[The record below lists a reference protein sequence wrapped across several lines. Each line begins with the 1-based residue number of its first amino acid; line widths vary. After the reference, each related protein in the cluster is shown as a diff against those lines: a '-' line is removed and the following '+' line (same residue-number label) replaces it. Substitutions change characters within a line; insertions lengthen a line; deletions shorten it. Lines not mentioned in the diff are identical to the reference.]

1 MKAILILFISF
12 LIPLIA
18 VFQEDINLSG
28 EMNLTADQ
36 LIKKNGVMTLV
47 VVVGVIMNL
56 NIILPDGKMPIFLE
70 VFST

>member
-18 VFQEDINLSG
+18 VFQEDIDLSG
-28 EMNLTADQ
+28 VMKLTAEQ
-36 LIKKNGVMTLV
+36 LIKENGVMTLV
-47 VVVGVIMNL
+47 VVVALIMNL

-70 VFST
+70 VSST